1 MARRRQSLRACPT
14 GSPPYGASCRASCC
28 RDSLVA
34 LPPGRDAGCDA
45 LLQQHGAILSLSYP
59 LSAINA
65 VPSVPRK
72 VPPIKHGAAPPFTP
86 GRRAIRFDPG
96 GIHQQRLLLCR
107 CAIDQ
112 ASSEN
117 SKVQTPYRPTAET
130 VVEGF
135 VGSMHGRGIHAS
147 AAHRGARG
155 RCRQQLAVVHAA
167 HTARLGEERSLGSPL
182 R

>member
-1 MARRRQSLRACPT
+1 MAHLVEPLAV
-14 GSPPYGASCRASCC
+14 

-96 GIHQQRLLLCR
+96 GIHQQHLLLCR

-130 VVEGF
+130 VAEGF

-155 RCRQQLAVVHAA
+155 RCRQQLLRSS
-167 HTARLGEERSLGSPL
+167 TRLTPRDWGKKGLLGALCAEGDRSTLYDSWA
-182 R
+182 